1 VCASNSVFKACS
13 KADSTDSSNL
23 SLGDGGIKSTE
34 EISKVTGIF
43 DRRLLSSFV
52 GVAVGGTTV
61 AVGGIGVAV
70 GGIGVAVGGIG
81 VAVGGIG
88 VAVGGIGVAVGGIG
102 VAVAAGAVSLSWLS
116 FCSWFDPSVSLV
128 PAVFTELSLRA
139 SSVLVV
145 LWSPELQAVTENKAN
160 MHINTI
166 GIVL

>member
-1 VCASNSVFKACS
+1 MCASNSVFKACS

-81 VAVGGIG
+81 VAV
-88 VAVGGIGVAVGGIG
+88 AV
-102 VAVAAGAVSLSWLS
+102 GAVSLSWLS

-128 PAVFTELSLRA
+128 PVVFTELSLRA

>member
-1 VCASNSVFKACS
+1 MCASNSVFKACS

-52 GVAVGGTTV
+52 GVAVGGTT
-61 AVGGIGVAV
+61 
-70 GGIGVAVGGIG
+70 VAVGGIG